1 MSGSPDFRSIYY
13 NDPFPTRLRELMKE
27 RGTRNIDLANFL
39 LMTSEGVSHY
49 KSGRTQPPVDKI
61 IDIAKFFE
69 VSVDYLLGL
78 SDMPTPYSELGEIF
92 DRPEFGIH
100 AVSIEALNTLRS
112 AIDTYGKAA
121 QTDKAI
127 EEMSELTQAL
137 LKYRLA
143 ESGAGSRT
151 DALASVRDE
160 MADVEIMLVQLRMIY
175 GSPDSVR
182 RYKIQ
187 SLARKMRGGQDDQLR
202 ALLNGGAPGEN
213 DYGG

>member
-1 MSGSPDFRSIYY
+1 MSASPDSPSIYY

-27 RGTRNIDLANFL
+27 RGTRNIDLAKFL
-39 LMTSEGVSHY
+39 LMTSEGVSYY

-92 DRPEFGIH
+92 DGPEFRIH
-100 AVSIEALNTLRS
+100 VFSIEALNTLRS
-112 AIDTYGKAA
+112 AINTYGKAA

-127 EEMSELTQAL
+127 EEMSELTKAL

-143 ESGAGSRT
+143 KKGEGSIT
-151 DALASVRDE
+151 EALASVREE
-160 MADVEIMLVQLRMIY
+160 MADVEIVLVQLRMIY
-175 GSPDSVR
+175 GPPDSVR

-187 SLARKMRGGQDDQLR
+187 SLARKMRGEQDDQLR
-202 ALLNGGAPGEN
+202 ALLNVGAPGEEE
-213 DYGG
+213 